1 MINTPIIGT
10 INISSPW
17 SISYHSMINI
27 SSPWSIA
34 YHSMINRF
42 HPRST
47 AASLHDQQISS
58 MINSLSLDDQHI
70 SYMINSAI
78 WDRATI
84 PPSSLAGGRR
94 ATEQKSESECIDT
107 VCIVHGFMNNIIHN
121 SSCMINIDHWMKDC
135 WSCKINIDHCHERLL
150 IIYHNC
156 WSLYERLLIMYDKH
170 WSLPW
175 KPVDHVSQL
184 LIMYR
189 IVITMSHSDLLIT
202 VLWCL
207 PLLWWI
213 PVLWTV
219 CHTRSQVAHLMRM

>member
-1 MINTPIIGT
+1 MIN
-10 INISSPW
+10 
-17 SISYHSMINI
+17 
-27 SSPWSIA
+27 
-34 YHSMINRF
+34 
-42 HPRST
+42 
-47 AASLHDQQISS
+47 SLSLDDQQISY

-70 SYMINSAI
+70 SYMINSWSCMMYYKI
-78 WDRATI
+78 MSLWKLSWSLATI

-135 WSCKINIDHCHERLL
+135 WSCKINIDHWHERLL

-189 IVITMSHSDLLIT
+189 IVITNTNTAGVKFSGTQQMLYILKGNEYF
-202 VLWCL
+202 
-207 PLLWWI
+207 
-213 PVLWTV
+213 
-219 CHTRSQVAHLMRM
+219 

>member
-1 MINTPIIGT
+1 MIN
-10 INISSPW
+10 
-17 SISYHSMINI
+17 
-27 SSPWSIA
+27 
-34 YHSMINRF
+34 
-42 HPRST
+42 
-47 AASLHDQQISS
+47 SLSLDDQQISY

-70 SYMINSAI
+70 SYMINSWSCMMYYKI
-78 WDRATI
+78 MSLWKLSWSLATI

-135 WSCKINIDHCHERLL
+135 WSCKINIDHWHERLL

-189 IVITMSHSDLLIT
+189 IVITTST
-202 VLWCL
+202 C
-207 PLLWWI
+207 
-213 PVLWTV
+213 
-219 CHTRSQVAHLMRM
+219 RSVSGSVSVW

>member
-34 YHSMINRF
+34 YHSMINRL
-42 HPRST
+42 HPWST

-70 SYMINSAI
+70 SYMINSWSCMMYYKI
-78 WDRATI
+78 MSLWKLSWSLATI

-150 IIYHNC
+150 IMYHNC
-156 WSLYERLLIMYDKH
+156 WSLDERLLIMHMKH
-170 WSLPW
+170 WSN
-175 KPVDHVSQL
+175 
-184 LIMYR
+184 
-189 IVITMSHSDLLIT
+189 
-202 VLWCL
+202 
-207 PLLWWI
+207 
-213 PVLWTV
+213 
-219 CHTRSQVAHLMRM
+219 

>member
-94 ATEQKSESECIDT
+94 ATEQNLRCSLGIERNMKPVSKEIQVWAVTCTKVIATAWKVNVKKFWQLLQKLICTEVVRIFY
-107 VCIVHGFMNNIIHN
+107 VHFSGCSNHFCAGHC
-121 SSCMINIDHWMKDC
+121 SDL
-135 WSCKINIDHCHERLL
+135 CKIEKITLGFL
-150 IIYHNC
+150 SKLVSYFF
-156 WSLYERLLIMYDKH
+156 LYPSCI
-170 WSLPW
+170 
-175 KPVDHVSQL
+175 
-184 LIMYR
+184 
-189 IVITMSHSDLLIT
+189 SDFA
-202 VLWCL
+202 
-207 PLLWWI
+207 
-213 PVLWTV
+213 
-219 CHTRSQVAHLMRM
+219 Q

>member
-84 PPSSLAGGRR
+84 PPFRR
-94 ATEQKSESECIDT
+94 RSAT
-107 VCIVHGFMNNIIHN
+107 
-121 SSCMINIDHWMKDC
+121 
-135 WSCKINIDHCHERLL
+135 
-150 IIYHNC
+150 Y
-156 WSLYERLLIMYDKH
+156 
-170 WSLPW
+170 
-175 KPVDHVSQL
+175 
-184 LIMYR
+184 
-189 IVITMSHSDLLIT
+189 
-202 VLWCL
+202 WCL
-207 PLLWWI
+207 FKLALCLILCKERMWKSVSKKNHRALFSPAKLANSVIVGKLKPKKQPPIFPPKAHPHISIACGSINGSHYQPLCMRTLGDY
-213 PVLWTV
+213 
-219 CHTRSQVAHLMRM
+219 VAATNM

>member
-78 WDRATI
+78 WDRAAI

-156 WSLYERLLIMYDKH
+156 WSLV
-170 WSLPW
+170 W
-175 KPVDHVSQL
+175 KTVDHV
-184 LIMYR
+184 R
-189 IVITMSHSDLLIT
+189 
-202 VLWCL
+202 
-207 PLLWWI
+207 
-213 PVLWTV
+213 
-219 CHTRSQVAHLMRM
+219 

>member
-58 MINSLSLDDQHI
+58 MINSLSLDDQHV

-94 ATEQKSESECIDT
+94 ATEQKSESECKDT

-135 WSCKINIDHCHERLL
+135 WSWMINIDHCHESFL
-150 IIYHNC
+150 IMYHNC
-156 WSLYERLLIMYDKH
+156 WSCIVS
-170 WSLPW
+170 WSLE
-175 KPVDHVSQL
+175 D
-184 LIMYR
+184 
-189 IVITMSHSDLLIT
+189 DDN
-202 VLWCL
+202 
-207 PLLWWI
+207 
-213 PVLWTV
+213 
-219 CHTRSQVAHLMRM
+219 HLGLSSCT